1 VAIEV
6 KRLQDEW
13 YTQAQSYLGRDD
25 IQRELEI
32 AEPLYKSWIDE
43 ESKKNKSRAKDGDE
57 KS

>member
-1 VAIEV
+1 
-6 KRLQDEW
+6 LQDEW
-13 YTQAQSYLGRDD
+13 YTQVQSYLSRGD

-57 KS
+57 KF

>member
-13 YTQAQSYLGRDD
+13 YTQVQSYLSRGD

-43 ESKKNKSRAKDGDE
+43 ESKRNKSRAEGEEE
-57 KS
+57 KF

>member
-1 VAIEV
+1 MAIEV

-13 YTQAQSYLGRDD
+13 YTQVQSYLSRND

-43 ESKKNKSRAKDGDE
+43 ESKKNKSRGKDGDE
-57 KS
+57 EF

>member
-13 YTQAQSYLGRDD
+13 YTQVQSYLSRDD
-25 IQRELEI
+25 IQREFEI

-43 ESKKNKSRAKDGDE
+43 EGKKNNSRAEGEDE
-57 KS
+57 KF

>member
-1 VAIEV
+1 MAIEV